1 MTQALSQSSQLS
13 YVTVRQVSDL
23 YQIDRATVRQILGIS
38 ESTQFRYEKKNS
50 VLKPNLADRWSRF
63 ERILKQAEQLF
74 EDKTATQKW
83 LSTPKVD
90 LNGKPPVE
98 ALATDAG
105 AKQVE
110 QMLTRAAYGIFS

>member
-1 MTQALSQSSQLS
+1 MTQALSKSDRLS
-13 YVTVRQVSDL
+13 YETVRQISDS
-23 YQIDRATVRQILGIS
+23 YQIDRAAIRHILGIS
-38 ESTQFRYEKKNS
+38 ESTQFRYEKKNP

-63 ERILKQAEQLF
+63 ERILQQAEQLF
-74 EDKTATQKW
+74 EDKTETRRW

-110 QMLTRAAYGIFS
+110 QMLTRAEYGIFS